1 MTVAD
6 AMESPLFAA
15 MPCDGVQARQES
27 PNARRPSFASG
38 PSPLK
43 LVSSNTEWRG
53 VAARWKSV
61 ASSSSGTRTLGT
73 ARLRTAG
80 SVYERI
86 KSILLQRPWIPGE
99 LLQIGTL
106 ARELGTS
113 STPVREA
120 LVRLAA
126 ERLIVYAPKK
136 GFLIKTIMEEEL
148 RGLYVVNQM
157 YLQTALD
164 YSYDR
169 TGKMLELA
177 SRGIRQPSLE
187 WGDGPTN
194 LAFSTENLYLYIAA
208 VAGIEEIVAMV
219 SNVNDRLHRP
229 RIAEFAVIGDAL
241 QEASAIAD
249 LFAIGEYGQLRQAI
263 RHYHDARLRMAPA
276 ICKELLSMSFVRR

>member
-6 AMESPLFAA
+6 AMSSPLFAA
-15 MPCDGVQARQES
+15 MLCEGVQARQES
-27 PNARRPSFASG
+27 LNAKRPIFASG
-38 PSPLK
+38 LSQLK

-53 VAARWKSV
+53 AAARWRSV

-73 ARLRTAG
+73 ARLRSAG

-86 KSILLQRPWIPGE
+86 KSILLQRPWVPGE

-106 ARELGTS
+106 AHELGTS

-136 GFLIKTIMEEEL
+136 GFLIKTITEEEL

-157 YLQTALD
+157 YLQIALD
-164 YSYDR
+164 YSYDQA
-169 TGKMLELA
+169 GKMPEMA
-177 SRGIRQPSLE
+177 SSVIRQASLE
-187 WGDGPTN
+187 WSDGPTS
-194 LAFSTENLYLYIAA
+194 LAFNTESLYLHIAA
-208 VAGIEEIVAMV
+208 SAGIEEIVAMV
-219 SNVNDRLHRP
+219 GNVNDRLHRP

-241 QEASAIAD
+241 QEASVIAD
-249 LFAIGEYGQLRQAI
+249 LFATGEYGRLRQAI
-263 RHYHDARLRMAPA
+263 RHYHDARLRMVPA
-276 ICKELLSMSFVRR
+276 ICKELLSMSFAR